1 MAILSIQTVS
11 IQIDLTLQ
19 KRLQFTWLTLVNI
32 NSLTVIPEQ
41 KYNISKLY
49 RGLELQSEKLGE
61 LVSILGI
68 NGISLT
74 STSLYAFAE
83 FVSPFLLSRLF
94 FFSELTPWLAWPLDY
109 NPCCS
114 ITITALQSHLP
125 AETDN
130 RADVSLIKLLEKKN
144 GLFYLMYWFPLSQ
157 LSIFNQLLTEWS
169 CNEMICSTVVCFV
182 GRVLY

>member
-68 NGISLT
+68 SDISLT

-94 FFSELTPWLAWPLDY
+94 FFFGAYSMVGMTTRLQPLLLHY
-109 NPCCS
+109 NHSTS
-114 ITITALQSHLP
+114 IASPSRDWQQGRCLFNQIIGEKEWFVLP
-125 AETDN
+125 YGL
-130 RADVSLIKLLEKKN
+130 VSLKSAVHL
-144 GLFYLMYWFPLSQ
+144 
-157 LSIFNQLLTEWS
+157 
-169 CNEMICSTVVCFV
+169 
-182 GRVLY
+182 